1 MVTPSGVVTTF
12 AGNGDWGHD
21 REEGSKLEVAIV
33 RPEALVF
40 DSNGNLY
47 VGENGRHRISKIDT
61 NGNVTLV
68 IGNGDHGDNDGGKT
82 EAQFRSIDAMAF
94 DSYGNLIVIDGGAEK
109 VKKVTFDA
117 SSGQASV
124 TTLAGSGS
132 HEFADGAGVD
142 AAFRHPNGIAI
153 DANDN
158 IYVSDRHNHRIR
170 KVAPD
175 GTVSTFAGA
184 GWGDEDGSLVN
195 ARFRQPA
202 GLHITSSGDLYVAE
216 REGPRI
222 RFIDVSEGTVS
233 TLAGEVD
240 SYGHTDGSFES
251 ARFKRPLGI
260 TASSSSL
267 YISDEDAHKIRE
279 IKLLPQIIIPAGQ
292 TSGKITLSGMDDII
306 YEAGESISVAVSSV
320 TNASNSVGDFSVV
333 NATILSEDAAP
344 IVKISASDDILE
356 EKGAG
361 TLNVKV
367 SLSDVYSS
375 SKTDMDISEKPDYYY
390 LGEYKGSKYYS
401 SRNHNEYGHLNFSD
415 AHARATELGG
425 QLAIITSAGEQE
437 AVVDGIFKNDP
448 DYQRDDNRWLNHW
461 IGYEYNSDND
471 EWGWKNNMVSGF
483 EAWRDNWQKNEHPNR
498 KGAWLHSDGSWH
510 SGRSG
515 DTRRY
520 VIEYSSATSD
530 SDTTVGITFEDTN
543 SSGVTLTGAGADF
556 TSNLSNGNFT
566 IGAGNPSANI
576 VLTAVNDD
584 IDESV
589 ESFSVKLA
597 SATGATVDSNS
608 ENTTVSV
615 IISDDEKPEV
625 SLSIANNVSTISEV
639 GGQASIEA
647 SIQKTKL
654 FPVTVDLAFADSGN
668 LIALFGNDYQSK
680 DLNAVSNWV
689 GKGRNGYV
697 DGGSDEAEFSN
708 NIRNMTNDA
717 QGNIY
722 VADTE
727 NRAIRK
733 IDTDG
738 NVTTWA
744 GGGDN
749 GHWEGEQDKLSIR
762 IEGPTGMTFDSS
774 GNAYITAAWHN
785 NIIKINAAGKATV
798 WANEKREHGRN
809 NGPVDEATFKSP
821 RDIVF
826 DSQGN
831 MFVLENH
838 SIRKIVFS
846 GASAVVEDFVGNGDW
861 GQEDGVGTAARFSD
875 AWNLVIDSNDNIFFA
890 DIHHNKIRMVTP
902 DAVVTTIAGNGN
914 WGYSDGLGVNA
925 RFRNPYGI
933 ALDSNNDILVN
944 DTENNRIRKI
954 DISRDSNGKVTA
966 SNVSTLAGNGNYG
979 TANGTADVAEFKR
992 LEAMIVVN
1000 GVLYTYDRDESMFRQ
1015 ILLNPVMTIPAGSLS
1030 ASFDITGI
1038 DDSVYESDE
1047 TISVTPSTS
1056 QGTLASSDPLSL
1068 TITSDELTPK
1078 VEISSFDTVVD
1089 ENGQAIAIYVGLT
1102 DSDGAA
1108 SLWENTELPNSVS
1121 PSYDFMGEFGGHK
1134 YYFSRFR
1141 QNYSQ
1146 ALSIAEELGGRLL
1159 VIESQEENDFIGSI
1173 MIHDGTWIGHYRGDS
1188 DSSWKNI
1195 YGNSTYTNYANS
1207 NDFIDRSGYA
1217 FTYGNQWY
1225 NNDPNNENHFIIEYG
1240 PVTSSELESKVQ
1252 LVLTGT
1258 AENGVDYVLSSSDAV
1273 IPAGSTNVKI
1283 DLSGKDD
1290 NLEEP
1295 IETIKIDLALIND
1308 NDGNSLSNVN
1318 LGDKISLEL
1327 QVNDDEV
1334 PLVTFSNS
1342 NNEIS
1347 ENGGNTV
1354 LTANL
1359 SNEKLYP
1366 TTINLDLQG
1375 DSEVLVDYNASSIL
1389 SYKPFVGGLKQSG
1402 SSAGK
1407 MESVRLD
1414 RPVALSQY
1422 NSYKYPDGSYEKHMM
1437 ITDHDANVVNIART
1451 DGALFGQVDNLFGIP
1466 YDCCYDEADTMDKIR
1481 LSNIS
1486 ETTHFQGIIGQD
1498 GLSISRPSL
1507 IFFYDHNRIFMINE
1521 MTEANTKIFDGDD
1534 GNQSGQ
1540 IGGIEAVERNG
1551 VMEIYFTDR
1560 NRHTLNK
1567 LSYGGDGTD
1576 YTSNWTFSRV
1586 AGQENSRKNMW
1597 DDFHDDGNG
1606 SNEVAFTT
1614 GYDFNEGAFN
1624 HPSTLTYDALNDRM
1638 IISTGSFWDDWDE
1651 KARIQIADFANQK
1664 VYSLRVGRFLELTT
1678 NNWPNFGQIG
1688 VDSKGAL
1695 YVPITNY
1702 NRIIKVDFTYDNNG
1716 KPIYGNEYISKTISD
1731 QRIDYPQA
1739 VLVTNGKA
1747 FVANEGSNVVDEI
1760 NLNANI
1766 TIPSGQKTA
1775 QIVLAA
1781 FKDPYFENDEII
1793 DVNIGSISNGYATVV
1808 DNNGNQTKQSD
1819 IVDVTIVEST
1829 KLTLV
1834 DDVPFQGVENG
1845 KISWGDYDKDGDMD
1859 LALMGSASTGTITN
1873 VYINN
1878 DGKFVN
1884 TNQSFTKFIGGD
1896 IEFVDVDQDGF
1907 LDVAV
1912 SGNAEGGIRKSEL
1925 YRNVLGAFFEKM
1937 DEYNVEG
1944 LSQTDMEW
1952 GDLDN
1957 DGDPDLII
1965 SGIDSKSAYV
1975 TLYYTNLG
1983 DFNFLQENLFYDRGV
1998 IKGEI
2003 DIVDADQD
2011 GDNDLFITGT
2021 NINQNIHSNALRNTY
2036 VRASYED
2043 QGKRVDSDGNT
2054 MNDDRAFY
2062 NVEAG
2067 FKNGNTIYADIDG
2080 DGELDFL
2087 AMGENQQGN
2096 IDIRTNLAAL
2106 DNLPKLKN
2114 VDFDF
2119 ADYNNDGQSDLII
2132 SGEDINTNSAVT
2144 KLFTSFPNLFGG
2156 QYGIIETDAVLL
2168 GLRESSVDW
2177 IDYDMD
2183 GDLDLFLTGL
2193 DDNGLAQAKLYKAEN
2208 TNNLNTAPS
2217 KITGLKHEHDGFGGV
2232 KFSWD
2237 VPTDNV
2243 SNTFRYDIRI
2253 GTTSGG
2259 SEIIYANSDLETGNT
2274 LINIPSLSTLNERG
2288 VILNPGTYY
2297 ASVQAIDGGNVGGPF
2312 SDEIEIKIDYEWKLL
2327 NLGGIIDRRLIP
2339 TESTQLEFMDMDG
2352 DGDKDLIS
2360 TNVGMR
2366 ANRFGDS
2373 QNVNQRAINIY
2384 AFDNEVFVPIDLD
2397 FQYYGKSNFAFGDLN
2412 NDGEQDIVVAIEE
2425 QGGTRIRVLL
2435 NTRDEDDAR
2444 EDDPNT
2450 PRDEGLY
2457 RSFFREHHPFQE
2469 DDYFPNLFN
2478 IEFAISDLNNDGLVE
2493 IIAAGQSS
2501 KLSDEATAVITMFSV
2516 VDDNPNNTTLG
2527 FDKFSFSDQK
2537 SLVDNQDTI
2546 DKLKNLSFAS
2556 YDFGD
2561 MDNDGDFDFL
2571 ISGYSFGGYKTLLLE
2586 NKRKVDE
2593 DGIVVQPIEVYF
2605 EENSNEFV
2613 SVKEGTTQFVDFDAD
2628 GKLDI
2633 LFSGQSQN
2641 GDLVKAYKNQGLV
2654 GSEVLFDDLNVGL
2667 PAVREGKF
2675 VFGDFDS
2682 NGFKDVVYSGV
2693 VAGQGKITKLST
2705 WVPPLGVMV
2714 DSPYDVSMFEKA
2726 NVGIA
2731 DFDGDFDADIVITGK
2746 NKFDNSNDYYTQ
2758 YISEVLI
2765 NVRGFAGEFDGADDD
2780 SNGIA
2785 RDGSPLKKS
2794 IGVKKVYG
2802 LNSRPNAPTK
2812 IDMQRQRISVVQPDG
2827 SDGGGDKISSNA
2839 GSNVSDPLFELVITW
2854 SGATDNWGDG
2864 KRTPAAG
2871 LTYSVRI
2878 GTTSGGEEILASGA
2892 DIDGVK
2898 AVADAGNA
2906 ENNLSWKLNVPL
2918 GEYFVAVQ
2926 SIDASFVGSPWS
2938 EEKAYTVKSSFQ
2950 LGDSNG
2956 DDIVNIL
2963 DLTTNLDVVL
2973 GKNPKVF
2980 VGEVADVNND
2990 GLITVQDISGIVSL
3004 ILNANSGVAQGANY
3018 DPYDWDYIS
3027 NKPVGEATLVHSNN
3041 RVYLENEKPV
3051 TSLQFS
3057 IDATVDYEL
3066 SEELEELSV
3075 VTFVKEGKR
3084 NFLIYSYNNQPIN
3097 ELTNILF
3104 DYVDVNENEEFK
3116 IEDLFAGTNSGLS
3129 LDLRYS
3135 DERLFDSIDDSIKL
3149 YPIPADSNINLL
3161 TNVSKK
3167 AKKLEVN
3174 IYNILGV
3181 LVHDTTIETMGRLN
3195 DIDVSMLSSGLYN
3208 VEVKMIT
3215 SDNEEI
3221 VSVHKIIKK

>member
-1 MVTPSGVVTTF
+1 
-12 AGNGDWGHD
+12 
-21 REEGSKLEVAIV
+21 
-33 RPEALVF
+33 
-40 DSNGNLY
+40 
-47 VGENGRHRISKIDT
+47 
-61 NGNVTLV
+61 
-68 IGNGDHGDNDGGKT
+68 
-82 EAQFRSIDAMAF
+82 
-94 DSYGNLIVIDGGAEK
+94 
-109 VKKVTFDA
+109 
-117 SSGQASV
+117 
-124 TTLAGSGS
+124 
-132 HEFADGAGVD
+132 
-142 AAFRHPNGIAI
+142 
-153 DANDN
+153 
-158 IYVSDRHNHRIR
+158 
-170 KVAPD
+170 
-175 GTVSTFAGA
+175 
-184 GWGDEDGSLVN
+184 
-195 ARFRQPA
+195 
-202 GLHITSSGDLYVAE
+202 
-216 REGPRI
+216 
-222 RFIDVSEGTVS
+222 
-233 TLAGEVD
+233 LAGEVD

-292 TSGKITLSGMDDII
+292 TSGQITLSGIDDIV

-320 TNASNSVGDFSVV
+320 TNASNSLSDFSAV

-344 IVKISASDDILE
+344 TVRISASDDILE
-356 EKGAG
+356 EKGTG
-361 TLNVKV
+361 TLNVRV

-375 SKTDMDISEKPDYYY
+375 SKTDMDISEKPNYYY
-390 LGEYKGSKYYS
+390 LGEYNGSKYYGS
-401 SRNHNEYGHLNFSD
+401 KNNHEYGYLNFSD

-448 DYQRDDNRWLNHW
+448 DFQRDDNRWLNHW
-461 IGYEYNSDND
+461 IGYEYNDDSD
-471 EWGWKNNMVSGF
+471 EWEWKNHMVSGF

-498 KGAWLHSDGSWH
+498 KGTWLHSDGSWH

-543 SSGVTLTGAGADF
+543 SSGVTLSGAGADF

-566 IGAGNPSANI
+566 ISAGNPSANI

-597 SATGATVDSNS
+597 TASGATVDSNS

-615 IISDDEKPEV
+615 TISDDEKPEV

-654 FPVTVDLAFADSGN
+654 FPVIVDLAFADSGN

-697 DGGSDEAEFSN
+697 DGESDEAEFSN
-708 NIRNMTNDA
+708 NIRNMTSDA

-722 VADTE
+722 LADTE

-738 NVTTWA
+738 NVSTWA
-744 GGGDN
+744 GGGND

-774 GNAYITAAWHN
+774 GNAYITAEWHN
-785 NIIKINAAGKATV
+785 NIIKIDTAGKATV
-798 WANEKREHGRN
+798 WANDNRDRGRN
-809 NGPVDEATFKSP
+809 NGPVDEATFKNP
-821 RDIVF
+821 RDLVF

-875 AWNLVIDSNDNIFFA
+875 AWNLVIDSYDNIFFA

-914 WGYSDGLGVNA
+914 WGYSDGLGENA

-933 ALDSNNDILVN
+933 ALDSNSDILVN

-954 DISRDSNGKVTA
+954 AISRDSNGKVTA

-979 TANGTADVAEFKR
+979 TVNGTADVAEFKS

-1068 TITSDELTPK
+1068 TITSDEQTPK

-1089 ENGQAIAIYVGLT
+1089 ENGDAIEIYVGLT
-1102 DSDGAA
+1102 DADGSA

-1225 NNDPNNENHFIIEYG
+1225 NNDANNENHFIIEYG

-1258 AENGVDYVLSSSDAV
+1258 AENGVDYILSSSDAV

-1308 NDGNSLSNVN
+1308 NDGNSVSNVN

-1342 NNEIS
+1342 NSEIS

-1359 SNEKLYP
+1359 SNAKLYP
-1366 TTINLDLQG
+1366 TTINLDLKG
-1375 DSEVLVDYNASSIL
+1375 DSEVLLDYNVSSIL
-1389 SYKPFVGGLKQSG
+1389 SYKPFVGGLNQSG
-1402 SSAGK
+1402 SSYGK
-1407 MESVRLD
+1407 MEDVRLD
-1414 RPVALSQY
+1414 RPVALSHY
-1422 NSYKYPDGSYEKHMM
+1422 NSYKYPDGSYLKNMM
-1437 ITDHDANVVNIART
+1437 ITDHDANVVNLAST
-1451 DGALFGQVDNLFGIP
+1451 DGALFGEVSNLFGIP
-1466 YDCCYDEADTMDKIR
+1466 YDCCYDEAGTMDKIR
-1481 LSNIS
+1481 LSGIV

-1498 GLSISRPSL
+1498 GLSIARPSL
-1507 IFFYDHNRIFMINE
+1507 IFFYDNNRIFMINE
-1521 MTEANTKIFDGDD
+1521 LTKANTKIFDGNS
-1534 GNQSGQ
+1534 GNQAGS

-1551 VMEIYFTDR
+1551 AMELYFTDR

-1567 LSYGGDGTD
+1567 LTYGGDGTD
-1576 YTSNWTFSRV
+1576 YSTNWTFSRV
-1586 AGQENSRKNMW
+1586 AGEENSRKSMW
-1597 DDFHDDGNG
+1597 DDMGNNG
-1606 SNEVAFTT
+1606 NDNEVAYSV
-1614 GYDFNEGAFN
+1614 GYDFNSASLAQ
-1624 HPSTLTYDALNDRM
+1624 PSTLTYDAANDRM
-1638 IISTGSFWDDWDE
+1638 IISTGNFWDDWNE
-1651 KARIQIADFANQK
+1651 RGRIQIADFANQK
-1664 VYSLRVGRFLELTT
+1664 VYSLRTGKVLEAISNT
-1678 NNWPNFGQIG
+1678 WPNFGQIG
-1688 VDSKGAL
+1688 IDSQGSL
-1695 YVPITNY
+1695 YVPVTNFNY
-1702 NRIIKVDFTYDNNG
+1702 LIKINTTYDNSG
-1716 KPIYGNEYISKTISD
+1716 KPIYGSEYISKTITNE
-1731 QRIDYPQA
+1731 RIKLPQA
-1739 VLVTNGKA
+1739 VLVTNGKI
-1747 FVANEGSNVVDEI
+1747 FIANEGSNVVDEI

-1766 TIPSGQKTA
+1766 TIPTGQKTA
-1775 QIVLAA
+1775 QIVLSA
-1781 FKDPYFENDEII
+1781 FKDEYFENNEII
-1793 DVNIGSISNGYATVV
+1793 DIEIGSITNGYATSTDDAGVTS
-1808 DNNGNQTKQSD
+1808 NQTD
-1819 IVDVTIVEST
+1819 IAEVTILEST

-1834 DDVPFQGVENG
+1834 NDVPFQGVENG

-1859 LALMGSASTGTITN
+1859 LALMGSASSGTITN

-1878 DGKFVN
+1878 EGTFVN
-1884 TNQSFTKFIGGD
+1884 TNQSFTKYIGGD
-1896 IEFVDVDQDGF
+1896 IEFVDVDQDGL

-1912 SGNAEGGIRKSEL
+1912 SGNAEGGVRKSEL
-1925 YRNVLGAFFEKM
+1925 YKNVLGAFFERM

-1965 SGIDSKSAYV
+1965 SGIDASSQFQ
-1975 TLYYTNLG
+1975 THYYTNLG
-1983 DFNFLQENLFYDRGV
+1983 DFNFLKEDLFYDRGV

-2021 NINQNIHSNALRNTY
+2021 TNSTSNPELHRNALRNTY

-2043 QGKRVDSDGNT
+2043 QGKRVDGNGNT
-2054 MNDDRAFY
+2054 MNDDQAFY
-2062 NVEAG
+2062 NVSVG
-2067 FKNGNTIYADIDG
+2067 YKNGNTVYADIDG
-2080 DGELDFL
+2080 DGELDYL
-2087 AMGENQQGN
+2087 AIGEDNSGQ
-2096 IDIRTNLAAL
+2096 IVKESNLLVALNELPAL
-2106 DNLPKLKN
+2106 DNI
-2114 VDFDF
+2114 DFDF
-2119 ADYNNDGQSDLII
+2119 ADYNNDGQSDII
-2132 SGEDINTNSAVT
+2132 ITGEDRNTGLAVT
-2144 KLFTSFPNLFGG
+2144 ELYMTVTNKNPSG
-2156 QYGIIETDAVLL
+2156 QYKIYKSDKSFV
-2168 GLRESSVDW
+2168 GLRKSSVDW

-2193 DDNGLAQAKLYKAEN
+2193 DDKGKAKALLYRADN
-2208 TNNLNTAPS
+2208 TNNLNTAPG
-2217 KITGLKHEHDGFGGV
+2217 KITGLKYVHDGFGGV

-2243 SNTFRYDIRI
+2243 SKTFRYDIRI

-2259 SEIIYANSDLETGNT
+2259 SEIIYANSDLQNGNT

-2297 ASVQAIDGGNVGGPF
+2297 ASVQAIDGGNVGGQF
-2312 SDEIEIKIDYEWKLL
+2312 SDELEIKIDYDWKLL

-2339 TESTQLEFMDMDG
+2339 KESTQLEFMDMDG

-2373 QNVNQRAINIY
+2373 NNVNQRAINIY
-2384 AFDNEVFVPIDLD
+2384 AFDNEVFVPAY
-2397 FQYYGKSNFAFGDLN
+2397 QKWYGESNFEFGDLN
-2412 NDGEQDIVVAIEE
+2412 NDGEQDLVVAVEE

-2435 NTRDEDDAR
+2435 NTRDRDDAR

-2450 PRDEGLY
+2450 PNNEGLY
-2457 RSFFREHHPFQE
+2457 REFFTPHDNVFQG
-2469 DDYFPNLFN
+2469 DNYFPNLFN

-2501 KLSDEATAVITMFSV
+2501 KLTDEATAVITMFSV
-2516 VDDNPNNTTLG
+2516 IDDNPDDVSLG
-2527 FDKFSFSDQK
+2527 FDQFRFSEQK
-2537 SLVDNQDTI
+2537 SLVDDPDTI
-2546 DKLKNLSFAS
+2546 DELKNLSFAS

-2561 MDNDGDFDFL
+2561 IDNDGDFDFL

-2586 NKRKVDE
+2586 NKRKTDA
-2593 DGIVVQPIEVYF
+2593 DGIVVQPIEAYF
-2605 EENSNEFV
+2605 EENIEISRDLV
-2613 SVKEGTTQFVDFDAD
+2613 SVKQGTTQFVDFDAD

-2633 LFSGQSQN
+2633 LFSGQSAS

-2654 GSEVLFDDLNVGL
+2654 GEEVLFDDLNVGL

-2682 NGFKDVVYSGV
+2682 NGFRDVVFSGV
-2693 VAGQGKITKLST
+2693 VAGVGKITRLST
-2705 WVPPLGVMV
+2705 WNQSLNKMV
-2714 DSPYDVSMFEKA
+2714 INPYDLSMFEKA
-2726 NVGIA
+2726 NFGIA
-2731 DFDGDFDADIVITGK
+2731 DFDLDYDADIVITGK
-2746 NKFDNSNDYYTQ
+2746 NKYDDSNNYFTQ
-2758 YISEVLI
+2758 YISDVLI
-2765 NVRGFAGEFDGADDD
+2765 NVRGFAGDFDSADDD

-2785 RDGSPLKKS
+2785 REGSPLKKS

-2802 LNSRPNAPTK
+2802 LNSRPNAPTS

-2827 SDGGGDKISSNA
+2827 SDGGGDKISSSA

-2878 GTTSGGEEILASGA
+2878 GTTPGGEEILASGA
-2892 DIDGVK
+2892 DVDGVK

-2956 DDIVNIL
+2956 DDNINIL
-2963 DLTTNLDVVL
+2963 DLTTNLDKVL

-2980 VGEVADVNND
+2980 VDEVADVNND
-2990 GLITVQDISGIVSL
+2990 GVINILDISGIVSL
-3004 ILNANSGVAQGANY
+3004 ILNANSGVAQGSNY
-3018 DPYDWDYIS
+3018 DPYDWDYFS
-3027 NKPVGEATLVHSNN
+3027 NKPVGEANLVHSNN

-3116 IEDLFAGTNSGLS
+3116 IEDLFAGTNGGLS

-3181 LVHDTTIETMGRLN
+3181 LVHNTTIDTMGRLN

-3208 VEVKMIT
+3208 VEVKMTT
-3215 SDNEEI
+3215 SDNEQI
-3221 VSVHKIIKK
+3221 LSVHKIIKK

>member
-1 MVTPSGVVTTF
+1 
-12 AGNGDWGHD
+12 
-21 REEGSKLEVAIV
+21 
-33 RPEALVF
+33 
-40 DSNGNLY
+40 
-47 VGENGRHRISKIDT
+47 
-61 NGNVTLV
+61 
-68 IGNGDHGDNDGGKT
+68 
-82 EAQFRSIDAMAF
+82 
-94 DSYGNLIVIDGGAEK
+94 
-109 VKKVTFDA
+109 
-117 SSGQASV
+117 
-124 TTLAGSGS
+124 
-132 HEFADGAGVD
+132 VD

-175 GTVSTFAGA
+175 GTVSTFAGS

-202 GLHITSSGDLYVAE
+202 GLHITASGDLYVAE

-306 YEAGESISVAVSSV
+306 YEPGESISVAVSSV

-333 NATILSEDAAP
+333 NATVLSEDAAP

-375 SKTDMDISEKPDYYY
+375 SKTDMDISEKPGYYY
-390 LGEYKGSKYYS
+390 LGEYNGSKYYS

-415 AHARATELGG
+415 AHARAIELGG

-461 IGYEYNSDND
+461 IGYEYNEDND
-471 EWGWKNNMVSGF
+471 EWGWKNDMVSGF

-510 SGRSG
+510 SGRNG

-566 IGAGNPSANI
+566 ISAGNPSADI

-597 SATGATVDSNS
+597 AATGATIDSNS

-615 IISDDEKPEV
+615 TISDDEKPEV

-654 FPVTVDLAFADSGN
+654 FPVIVDLAFADSGN

-697 DGGSDEAEFSN
+697 DGESDEAEFSN
-708 NIRNMTNDA
+708 NIRNMTTDA

-838 SIRKIVFS
+838 SIRKIIFS

-861 GQEDGVGTAARFSD
+861 GGEDGVGTAARFSD
-875 AWNLVIDSNDNIFFA
+875 AWNLVIDANDNIFFA

-914 WGYSDGLGVNA
+914 WGYSDGLGENA

-954 DISRDSNGKVTA
+954 TLTRDTQGRVKERDSKVT
-966 SNVSTLAGNGNYG
+966 TLAGNGNYG
-979 TANGTADVAEFKR
+979 TVNGTADVAEFKR

-1056 QGTLASSDPLSL
+1056 EGTLASSDPLTL
-1068 TITSDELTPK
+1068 TITSDEETPK

-1089 ENGQAIAIYVGLT
+1089 ENGQPIAIYVGLT
-1102 DSDGAA
+1102 DADGAA
-1108 SLWENTELPNSVS
+1108 SVWENTELPNSVS

-1195 YGNSTYTNYANS
+1195 YGNSTYTNYANP

-1225 NNDPNNENHFIIEYG
+1225 NQNANDERHFIIEYG
-1240 PVTSSELESKVQ
+1240 PVASSELESKVQ

-1258 AENGVDYVLSSSDAV
+1258 AENDVDYVLSSSNAV

-1295 IETIKIDLALIND
+1295 IETITIDLALIND
-1308 NDGNSLSNVN
+1308 NNGNSISNVN
-1318 LGDKISLEL
+1318 LGDKISLKL
-1327 QVNDDEV
+1327 LVNDDEV

-1347 ENGGNTV
+1347 ENGGSTV

-1389 SYKPFVGGLKQSG
+1389 SYKPFVGGLNQSG
-1402 SSAGK
+1402 SSPGK
-1407 MESVRLD
+1407 MESARFD
-1414 RPVALSQY
+1414 RPVSLSHY

-1437 ITDHDANVVNIART
+1437 ITDNDANVVNLAAT
-1451 DGALFGQVDNLFGIP
+1451 DGALYGQVENLFGIP
-1466 YDCCYDEADTMDKIR
+1466 YDCCYEEADKMDKIR
-1481 LSNIS
+1481 LSNTS

-1498 GLSISRPSL
+1498 GQSLVRPSL
-1507 IFFYDHNRIFMINE
+1507 IIFFDYNRIYMINVA
-1521 MTEANTKIFDGDD
+1521 TETNTKIFDGGN
-1534 GNQSGQ
+1534 GNQSGE

-1551 VMEIYFTDR
+1551 VMEIYFTDK

-1586 AGQENSRKNMW
+1586 AGVENSRKHMW

-1614 GYDFNEGAFN
+1614 GYDFNSAIFN

-1664 VYSLRVGRFLELTT
+1664 VYSLRVGRFLEATT

-1688 VDSKGAL
+1688 IDSKGAL
-1695 YVPITNY
+1695 YVPIADY
-1702 NRIIKVDFTYDNNG
+1702 NRVIKVDFTYDNNG
-1716 KPIYGNEYISKTISD
+1716 KPIYGKEYISKTITD

-1747 FVANEGSNVVDEI
+1747 FVANAGSNVVDEI

-1766 TIPSGQKTA
+1766 TIPSGEKTA
-1775 QIVLAA
+1775 EIVLAA
-1781 FKDPYFENDEII
+1781 FKDPYFEDNEVI
-1793 DVNIGSISNGYATVV
+1793 DVNIGSISNGYATVT

-1829 KLTLV
+1829 RLTLV

-1873 VYINN
+1873 VYKNN
-1878 DGKFVN
+1878 DGQFQN
-1884 TNQSFTKFIGGD
+1884 TNSNFTSFIGGD
-1896 IEFVDVDQDGF
+1896 IEFVDVDQDGY

-1912 SGNAEGGIRKSEL
+1912 SGNAEGGVRKSEL
-1925 YRNVLGAFFEKM
+1925 YKNRNGRGFQLI
-1937 DEYNVEG
+1937 DNYNVEG

-1965 SGIDSKSAYV
+1965 SGINSKSEYV

-1983 DFNFLQENLFYDRGV
+1983 DFNFLEEGLFYDRGV

-2021 NINQNIHSNALRNTY
+2021 NDNQSLHRNALRNTY

-2043 QGKRVDSDGNT
+2043 QGKRVDSNGNT

-2067 FKNGNTIYADIDG
+2067 FKNGNTVYADIDG
-2080 DGELDFL
+2080 DGELDYL
-2087 AMGENQQGN
+2087 AIGENREGQ
-2096 IDIRTNLAAL
+2096 IEKRSNLLAL
-2106 DNLPKLKN
+2106 NELPSLDN

-2119 ADYNNDGQSDLII
+2119 ADYNNDGQSDVVIT
-2132 SGEDINTNSAVT
+2132 GEDRTTGLAVT
-2144 KLFTSFPNLFGG
+2144 KLYTTFPNLFGG

-2193 DDNGLAQAKLYKAEN
+2193 DDNGIAQAKLYKAEN

-2217 KITGLKHEHDGFGGV
+2217 KITGLKHEHDGYGGV

-2237 VPTDNV
+2237 VPSDNV

-2253 GTTSGG
+2253 GTTEGG

-2274 LINIPSLSTLNERG
+2274 LINIPSLSTLNERT

-2384 AFDNEVFVPIDLD
+2384 AFDNEVFVPIDID
-2397 FQYYGKSNFAFGDLN
+2397 FHHYGKSNFAFGDLN
-2412 NDGEQDIVVAIEE
+2412 NDGEQDIVVAVEE

-2450 PRDEGLY
+2450 PENEGLY
-2457 RSFFREHHPFQE
+2457 RSFFKEHHPFQ

-2516 VDDNPNNTTLG
+2516 VDDDPNNTTLG

-2537 SLVDNQDTI
+2537 SLVDDQDTI
-2546 DKLKNLSFAS
+2546 DELKNLSFAS

-2586 NKRKVDE
+2586 NKRKIDATS
-2593 DGIVVQPIEVYF
+2593 GLVVQPIEVYF
-2605 EENSNEFV
+2605 EEKSHDFV
-2613 SVKEGTTQFVDFDAD
+2613 SVKEGTTEFVDFDAD
-2628 GKLDI
+2628 GKIDV
-2633 LFSGQSQN
+2633 LFSGQSQS

-2654 GSEVLFDDLNVGL
+2654 GTDVQFDDFNVGL

-2682 NGFKDVVYSGV
+2682 NGFKDVVYSGII
-2693 VAGQGKITKLST
+2693 AGQGKITNLST
-2705 WVPPLGVMV
+2705 WEMGLGKMV
-2714 DSPYDVSMFEKA
+2714 DNPYDLSVFEKA
-2726 NVGIA
+2726 NFGVA

-2746 NKFDNSNDYYTQ
+2746 NKFDDSNDYFNQ
-2758 YISEVLI
+2758 YISDVLI
-2765 NVRGFAGEFDGADDD
+2765 NVRGFAGDFDGADDD

-2785 RDGSPLKKS
+2785 REGSPLKKS

-2802 LNSRPNAPTK
+2802 LNSRPNAPTRV
-2812 IDMQRQRISVVQPDG
+2812 DMQRQRISVVQPDG
-2827 SDGGGDKISSNA
+2827 GDGSGDRISSNG
-2839 GSNVSDPLFELVITW
+2839 GSATEDPLFELVITW

-2878 GTTSGGEEILASGA
+2878 GTTPGGEEILASGA
-2892 DIDGVK
+2892 DIDGIR

-2906 ENNLSWKLNVPL
+2906 ENNLSWKLNVPM
-2918 GEYFVAVQ
+2918 GEYYVAVQ

-2938 EEKAYTVKSSFQ
+2938 EEKQYTVTSAFK
-2950 LGDSNG
+2950 LGDANG
-2956 DDIVNIL
+2956 DDNINVL
-2963 DLTTNLDVVL
+2963 DLTTNLDKAL

-2980 VGEVADVNND
+2980 VDEVADVNND
-2990 GLITVQDISGIVSL
+2990 GVINTLDISGIVEL
-3004 ILNANSGVAQGANY
+3004 ILKANSGIAQGANY
-3018 DPYDWDYIS
+3018 DPYDWSYIS
-3027 NKPVGEATLVHSNN
+3027 NKSVGEATLVHSNN

-3075 VTFVKEGKR
+3075 VTFVKDGKR

-3116 IEDLFAGTNSGLS
+3116 IEDLVAGTGGGLT

-3174 IYNILGV
+3174 IYNVLGIS
-3181 LVHDTTIETMGRLN
+3181 VHNTTIDTMGRLN
-3195 DIDVSMLSSGLYN
+3195 DLDVSMLSSGLYT
-3208 VEVKMIT
+3208 VEVKMT
-3215 SDNEEI
+3215 TNDNEEI